1 MPWYT
6 FSGIYL
12 IVWSALLI
20 HCMLQREF
28 FPIFGRRLGTK
39 VFWLLTFVFLNPL
52 LTSIYFVFGFL
63 LSIRKVKAD
72 EQGHNSQIVGL
83 GSAIAIALI
92 GVVLVFFEL
101 PLISGKNEAG
111 KSSAME
117 QEGSFGGFQAHLGTI
132 DASNKMQTL
141 STTSAD
147 SGTRVSMRHIMIIS
161 QSRHDLLDRAM
172 HEFQKSLA
180 ELPYVGEVTYYP
192 FGTWPEPGGLLPDVF
207 ITINMP
213 RVEEKLFL
221 HSRYVKA
228 TIKWT
233 VGSSIFAG
241 TSHSDRTSMFP
252 LVGFDIESRLEHE
265 SKVFEIESSQS
276 QYKLEASSICS
287 EMIKTISKQFE
298 NLLDK
303 YEQMPESPEML
314 YGVYDEPPEL
324 SFLKADRVRLLIS
337 GKGLLKNNH
346 TVWRF
351 VSDRQTDKALMAC
364 RDELKKLGWEQKD
377 IGTDYLQMQKEHEH
391 IYIFRQRQRDS
402 KAGTFFWSEPE
413 KITAESTLI
422 ADYESNFTDD
432 QMKKAMD
439 ALLDSGVEM
448 KTLLIFENYFRTPK
462 QLERLH
468 SIIGKSHMNMLD
480 GSLMIARY

>member
-1 MPWYT
+1 
-6 FSGIYL
+6 
-12 IVWSALLI
+12 
-20 HCMLQREF
+20 
-28 FPIFGRRLGTK
+28 
-39 VFWLLTFVFLNPL
+39 
-52 LTSIYFVFGFL
+52 
-63 LSIRKVKAD
+63 
-72 EQGHNSQIVGL
+72 
-83 GSAIAIALI
+83 
-92 GVVLVFFEL
+92 
-101 PLISGKNEAG
+101 
-111 KSSAME
+111 
-117 QEGSFGGFQAHLGTI
+117 
-132 DASNKMQTL
+132 
-141 STTSAD
+141 
-147 SGTRVSMRHIMIIS
+147 
-161 QSRHDLLDRAM
+161 
-172 HEFQKSLA
+172 
-180 ELPYVGEVTYYP
+180 
-192 FGTWPEPGGLLPDVF
+192 
-207 ITINMP
+207 MP